1 MLFAGHVPMWNSFL
15 QAQLPHSKV
24 DLSNPTAPIAAPRR
38 QRRNSHPF
46 HCWTQPAGSTCCS
59 TGRDFLLPAALPGAE
74 VVLEVSRA
82 LGKEGWGS
90 WSPAGTGTHAQRG
103 WRLPVTSDS
112 VHYFWF
118 SKGGK
123 IRDTNLHT
131 PLRRTIK
138 RAEDILERL
147 QILLCPALSTVGCL
161 QNMLPVLLPY
171 APVLIY
177 SMTLMSDHRAMTL
190 FKQNF
195 QKSEPAAPHC
205 PCPLASW
212 PLCLPHSGVQ
222 MQVTPP
228 REVSLP
234 TPSLQS
240 RINGNP
246 TRTGGPHRETC
257 PLFPSFTESTLFL
270 L

>member
-1 MLFAGHVPMWNSFL
+1 MFPCGT
-15 QAQLPHSKV
+15 HS
-24 DLSNPTAPIAAPRR
+24 SRPSCPIPRWTSPTQQPQSQHPGR

-59 TGRDFLLPAALPGAE
+59 TGRDFLLPAALTGAE

-103 WRLPVTSDS
+103 WGLPVTSDS

-195 QKSEPAAPHC
+195 QKSEPATPHC
-205 PCPLASW
+205 PCPLSSW